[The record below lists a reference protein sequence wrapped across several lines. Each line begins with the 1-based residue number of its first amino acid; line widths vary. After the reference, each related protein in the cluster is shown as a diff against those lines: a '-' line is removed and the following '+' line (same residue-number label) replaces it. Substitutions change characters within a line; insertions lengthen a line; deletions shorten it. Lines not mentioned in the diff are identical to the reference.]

1 MTVEDLAHDYSHMS
15 FAMFVFA
22 CLNAGILP
30 LSIKTDTPAAGYF
43 FLALAFV
50 SGFSER
56 FAQDIASR
64 AEKAVK

>member
-1 MTVEDLAHDYSHMS
+1 MPIIGMS

-22 CLNAGILP
+22 CLNAGIFPLP
-30 LSIKTDTPAAGYF
+30 LKWMAPAAGYF

-64 AEKAVK
+64 AESSIK